1 MKRLLILG
9 GTGEAAAL
17 HEAGGERFETGLEIV
32 SSLAGRTT
40 EPRSLPGTVRTGGF
54 GGAEGLARWL
64 REEDI
69 DMVVD
74 ATHPYAV
81 RISANARAACETLGV
96 DRIILWRPPWTA
108 QPGDDWI
115 PVADAAEAA
124 ELLPSVGKRAFLALG
139 SGQLRQFADVKG
151 VWLMSRVAETPEP
164 HTAPTGFERVGI
176 DRAHDQSRESA
187 RHIEAR
193 ADSPGWR
200 IAEGDSTQPGSGLV
214 VVDRGPFSADEELRL
229 MEEHDIDLLV
239 SRNSGGDA
247 TVGKITAARRRGIP
261 VIMLERPAPE
271 PGEQCTNLKEILQWL
286 ARNLV

>member
-17 HEAGGERFETGLEIV
+17 HEAGGERFETGLEII
-32 SSLAGRTT
+32 SSLAGRTN
-40 EPRSLPGTVRTGGF
+40 EPRSLPGMVRTGGF

-164 HTAPTGFERVGI
+164 HTAPTG
-176 DRAHDQSRESA
+176 
-187 RHIEAR
+187 
-193 ADSPGWR
+193 
-200 IAEGDSTQPGSGLV
+200 LV
-214 VVDRGPFSADEELRL
+214 VVGRGPFDADDELRL

-271 PGEQCTNLKEILQWL
+271 PGAQCSDLKEILQWV
-286 ARNLV
+286 ARKLD